1 MYHPPRKNDAV
12 SAEQRKQMMN
22 KNMIIFSV
30 SRMEY
35 KKFKEMEDE
44 LDYTDVKKENRKSMK
59 SVRNNRVSR
68 MFVK

>member
-1 MYHPPRKNDAV
+1 MKCRT
-12 SAEQRKQMMN
+12 QMMN
-22 KNMIIFSV
+22 KNIIIFSV

-59 SVRNNRVSR
+59 SVRNNRVS
-68 MFVK
+68 